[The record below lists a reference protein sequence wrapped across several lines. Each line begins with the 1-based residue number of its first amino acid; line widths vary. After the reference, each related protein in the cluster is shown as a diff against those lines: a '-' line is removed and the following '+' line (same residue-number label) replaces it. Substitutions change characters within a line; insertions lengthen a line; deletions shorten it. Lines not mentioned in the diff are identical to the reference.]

1 MSHPFLD
8 ERVHGLD
15 QPGLRIEPTPWCD
28 APAGLGV
35 DEVQHCRRRAAAA
48 VGFASGN
55 GELALAVPVDGRK
68 ACRSRHSIRS
78 ADASVRPLRHAVT
91 PRRAPVTPWLCA
103 SSTSSVASTTAA
115 KKSSWSERSVHSLSK
130 CGCSALQ
137 CPHQGAKNTTS
148 AFLPL
153 MAASKLPVSREETQL
168 PSPISP
174 SSAAAAL
181 IRQAATARSKTLG
194 ARRDG
199 RMLRVFAF

>member
-1 MSHPFLD
+1 M
-8 ERVHGLD
+8 
-15 QPGLRIEPTPWCD
+15 
-28 APAGLGV
+28 
-35 DEVQHCRRRAAAA
+35 
-48 VGFASGN
+48 
-55 GELALAVPVDGRK
+55 
-68 ACRSRHSIRS
+68 
-78 ADASVRPLRHAVT
+78 
-91 PRRAPVTPWLCA
+91 
-103 SSTSSVASTTAA
+103 
-115 KKSSWSERSVHSLSK
+115 HSLSK

-199 RMLRVFAF
+199 RMLRVLEGRRTGTYCRHVVCMHIPTCRC